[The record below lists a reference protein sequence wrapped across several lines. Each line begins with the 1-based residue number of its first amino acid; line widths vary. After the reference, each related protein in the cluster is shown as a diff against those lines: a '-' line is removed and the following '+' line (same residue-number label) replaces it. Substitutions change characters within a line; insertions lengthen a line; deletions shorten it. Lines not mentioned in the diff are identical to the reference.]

1 MLNLITIEKYMWLAI
16 ALYWFI
22 SSLSVKRS
30 IKKQSG
36 WQRTVYIL
44 CVLLAFCLLFEDY
57 FKFSLLYNPIL
68 PQNHYWKIAGFIL
81 CAAGLLFALL
91 ARIWL
96 GRNWSG
102 RITIKEN
109 HELVQSGPYRITR
122 NPIYTGFLM
131 AFCGCS
137 MTLGLLK
144 GYLGII
150 LLVLCLLMKISK
162 EESFMQEVF
171 GEKWQTYR
179 SRVKRLI
186 PGIY

>member
-1 MLNLITIEKYMWLAI
+1 MQLFDIEKIMWLSL
-16 ALYWFI
+16 ALYWLF
-22 SSLSVKRS
+22 SSLSVKKS

-36 WQRTVYIL
+36 WQRMAYTL
-44 CVLLAFCLLFEDY
+44 CLLFAFTLLFQDY
-57 FKFSLLYNPIL
+57 FKTGLLYKPIL
-68 PQNHYWKIAGFIL
+68 PQNPFWKISGLIL

-96 GRNWSG
+96 GKNWSG

-109 HELVQSGPYRITR
+109 HELIQSGPYRITR
-122 NPIYTGFLM
+122 NPIYTGFLI

-144 GYLGII
+144 GYLGIL
-150 LLVLCLLMKISK
+150 LLVPCLLLKISK

-171 GEKWQTYR
+171 GEKWKSYR
-179 SRVKRLI
+179 SKVKRLI